1 MDDGVRINKFLGSAG
16 YCSRREADRLVGEG
30 RVFIDGNMADM
41 GSRVMPGQ
49 KVYVD
54 GKAVVPEEENILI
67 AVNKPRGIVCT
78 TTDKQGANNIVDFL
92 GCDKRIYPVGRLDKD
107 SEGLLLMTNDGEL
120 MNNILTGKNEHEKEY
135 IVEVDKNLS
144 DDFERRMSEPMYLKE
159 LDKTTRPCRVIKAGK
174 KTFRIIL
181 KQGLNRQIRRM
192 CSNLG
197 YKVVKLKRI
206 RIMNIELNDLPAGA
220 TRKIEGSEYE
230 KLMNLINKKLG
241 QKVVTEMTD
250 LERIKE
256 LVSILNKAGKSY
268 YSEGVEIMSNF
279 EYDKLYDEL
288 VKLEEKTKIV
298 LSDSPTVNVGYET
311 LSELPKE
318 RHDSPML
325 SLDKTK
331 NSDELVDWLGSQ
343 RGLLSWKL
351 DGLTIVLTYENGELL
366 KAVTRGNG
374 EVGEIITQNAK
385 VFKNVPL
392 SIPFKGRLVIRGEA
406 IITYSDFEKI
416 NE

>member
-49 KVYVD
+49 KIYVD
-54 GKAVVPEEENILI
+54 GKEVVPEEENILI

-159 LDKTTRPCRVIKAGK
+159 LDKTTRPCRVIKTGK

-230 KLMNLINKKLG
+230 KLMNLINKK
-241 QKVVTEMTD
+241 
-250 LERIKE
+250 
-256 LVSILNKAGKSY
+256 
-268 YSEGVEIMSNF
+268 
-279 EYDKLYDEL
+279 
-288 VKLEEKTKIV
+288 
-298 LSDSPTVNVGYET
+298 
-311 LSELPKE
+311 
-318 RHDSPML
+318 
-325 SLDKTK
+325 
-331 NSDELVDWLGSQ
+331 
-343 RGLLSWKL
+343 
-351 DGLTIVLTYENGELL
+351 
-366 KAVTRGNG
+366 
-374 EVGEIITQNAK
+374 
-385 VFKNVPL
+385 
-392 SIPFKGRLVIRGEA
+392 
-406 IITYSDFEKI
+406 
-416 NE
+416 

>member
-159 LDKTTRPCRVIKAGK
+159 LDKTTRPCRVIKSGK

-230 KLMNLINKKLG
+230 KLMNLINKK
-241 QKVVTEMTD
+241 
-250 LERIKE
+250 
-256 LVSILNKAGKSY
+256 
-268 YSEGVEIMSNF
+268 
-279 EYDKLYDEL
+279 
-288 VKLEEKTKIV
+288 
-298 LSDSPTVNVGYET
+298 
-311 LSELPKE
+311 
-318 RHDSPML
+318 
-325 SLDKTK
+325 
-331 NSDELVDWLGSQ
+331 
-343 RGLLSWKL
+343 
-351 DGLTIVLTYENGELL
+351 
-366 KAVTRGNG
+366 
-374 EVGEIITQNAK
+374 
-385 VFKNVPL
+385 
-392 SIPFKGRLVIRGEA
+392 
-406 IITYSDFEKI
+406 
-416 NE
+416 

>member
-30 RVFIDGNMADM
+30 RVFIDGNMADL

-159 LDKTTRPCRVIKAGK
+159 LDKTTRPCRVIKTGK
-174 KTFRIIL
+174 KIFRIIL

-230 KLMNLINKKLG
+230 KLMNLINKK
-241 QKVVTEMTD
+241 
-250 LERIKE
+250 
-256 LVSILNKAGKSY
+256 
-268 YSEGVEIMSNF
+268 
-279 EYDKLYDEL
+279 
-288 VKLEEKTKIV
+288 
-298 LSDSPTVNVGYET
+298 
-311 LSELPKE
+311 
-318 RHDSPML
+318 
-325 SLDKTK
+325 
-331 NSDELVDWLGSQ
+331 
-343 RGLLSWKL
+343 
-351 DGLTIVLTYENGELL
+351 
-366 KAVTRGNG
+366 
-374 EVGEIITQNAK
+374 
-385 VFKNVPL
+385 
-392 SIPFKGRLVIRGEA
+392 
-406 IITYSDFEKI
+406 
-416 NE
+416 

>member
-49 KVYVD
+49 KVYVE

-159 LDKTTRPCRVIKAGK
+159 LDKTTRPCRVIKTGK

-230 KLMNLINKKLG
+230 KLMNLINKK
-241 QKVVTEMTD
+241 
-250 LERIKE
+250 
-256 LVSILNKAGKSY
+256 
-268 YSEGVEIMSNF
+268 
-279 EYDKLYDEL
+279 
-288 VKLEEKTKIV
+288 
-298 LSDSPTVNVGYET
+298 
-311 LSELPKE
+311 
-318 RHDSPML
+318 
-325 SLDKTK
+325 
-331 NSDELVDWLGSQ
+331 
-343 RGLLSWKL
+343 
-351 DGLTIVLTYENGELL
+351 
-366 KAVTRGNG
+366 
-374 EVGEIITQNAK
+374 
-385 VFKNVPL
+385 
-392 SIPFKGRLVIRGEA
+392 
-406 IITYSDFEKI
+406 
-416 NE
+416 

>member
-144 DDFERRMSEPMYLKE
+144 DDFERRMSEPMCLKE
-159 LDKTTRPCRVIKAGK
+159 LDKTTRPCRVIKTGK

-230 KLMNLINKKLG
+230 KLMNLINKK
-241 QKVVTEMTD
+241 
-250 LERIKE
+250 
-256 LVSILNKAGKSY
+256 
-268 YSEGVEIMSNF
+268 
-279 EYDKLYDEL
+279 
-288 VKLEEKTKIV
+288 
-298 LSDSPTVNVGYET
+298 
-311 LSELPKE
+311 
-318 RHDSPML
+318 
-325 SLDKTK
+325 
-331 NSDELVDWLGSQ
+331 
-343 RGLLSWKL
+343 
-351 DGLTIVLTYENGELL
+351 
-366 KAVTRGNG
+366 
-374 EVGEIITQNAK
+374 
-385 VFKNVPL
+385 
-392 SIPFKGRLVIRGEA
+392 
-406 IITYSDFEKI
+406 
-416 NE
+416 

>member
-159 LDKTTRPCRVIKAGK
+159 LDKTTRPCRVIKTGK

-220 TRKIEGSEYE
+220 TRKIEGNEYE
-230 KLMNLINKKLG
+230 KLMNLINKK
-241 QKVVTEMTD
+241 
-250 LERIKE
+250 
-256 LVSILNKAGKSY
+256 
-268 YSEGVEIMSNF
+268 
-279 EYDKLYDEL
+279 
-288 VKLEEKTKIV
+288 
-298 LSDSPTVNVGYET
+298 
-311 LSELPKE
+311 
-318 RHDSPML
+318 
-325 SLDKTK
+325 
-331 NSDELVDWLGSQ
+331 
-343 RGLLSWKL
+343 
-351 DGLTIVLTYENGELL
+351 
-366 KAVTRGNG
+366 
-374 EVGEIITQNAK
+374 
-385 VFKNVPL
+385 
-392 SIPFKGRLVIRGEA
+392 
-406 IITYSDFEKI
+406 
-416 NE
+416 

>member
-67 AVNKPRGIVCT
+67 AVNKPRGIICT

-159 LDKTTRPCRVIKAGK
+159 LDKTTRPCRVIKTGK

-230 KLMNLINKKLG
+230 KLMNLINKK
-241 QKVVTEMTD
+241 
-250 LERIKE
+250 
-256 LVSILNKAGKSY
+256 
-268 YSEGVEIMSNF
+268 
-279 EYDKLYDEL
+279 
-288 VKLEEKTKIV
+288 
-298 LSDSPTVNVGYET
+298 
-311 LSELPKE
+311 
-318 RHDSPML
+318 
-325 SLDKTK
+325 
-331 NSDELVDWLGSQ
+331 
-343 RGLLSWKL
+343 
-351 DGLTIVLTYENGELL
+351 
-366 KAVTRGNG
+366 
-374 EVGEIITQNAK
+374 
-385 VFKNVPL
+385 
-392 SIPFKGRLVIRGEA
+392 
-406 IITYSDFEKI
+406 
-416 NE
+416 

>member
-41 GSRVMPGQ
+41 GSRVLPGQ

-144 DDFERRMSEPMYLKE
+144 DDFECRMSEPMYLKE

-230 KLMNLINKKLG
+230 KLMNLINKK
-241 QKVVTEMTD
+241 
-250 LERIKE
+250 
-256 LVSILNKAGKSY
+256 
-268 YSEGVEIMSNF
+268 
-279 EYDKLYDEL
+279 
-288 VKLEEKTKIV
+288 
-298 LSDSPTVNVGYET
+298 
-311 LSELPKE
+311 
-318 RHDSPML
+318 
-325 SLDKTK
+325 
-331 NSDELVDWLGSQ
+331 
-343 RGLLSWKL
+343 
-351 DGLTIVLTYENGELL
+351 
-366 KAVTRGNG
+366 
-374 EVGEIITQNAK
+374 
-385 VFKNVPL
+385 
-392 SIPFKGRLVIRGEA
+392 
-406 IITYSDFEKI
+406 
-416 NE
+416 

>member
-54 GKAVVPEEENILI
+54 GKAVVSEEENILI

-159 LDKTTRPCRVIKAGK
+159 LDKTTRPCRVIKTGK

-230 KLMNLINKKLG
+230 KLMNLINKK
-241 QKVVTEMTD
+241 
-250 LERIKE
+250 
-256 LVSILNKAGKSY
+256 
-268 YSEGVEIMSNF
+268 
-279 EYDKLYDEL
+279 
-288 VKLEEKTKIV
+288 
-298 LSDSPTVNVGYET
+298 
-311 LSELPKE
+311 
-318 RHDSPML
+318 
-325 SLDKTK
+325 
-331 NSDELVDWLGSQ
+331 
-343 RGLLSWKL
+343 
-351 DGLTIVLTYENGELL
+351 
-366 KAVTRGNG
+366 
-374 EVGEIITQNAK
+374 
-385 VFKNVPL
+385 
-392 SIPFKGRLVIRGEA
+392 
-406 IITYSDFEKI
+406 
-416 NE
+416 

>member
-159 LDKTTRPCRVIKAGK
+159 LDKTTRPCSVIKTGK

-197 YKVVKLKRI
+197 YKVVKLK
-206 RIMNIELNDLPAGA
+206 
-220 TRKIEGSEYE
+220 
-230 KLMNLINKKLG
+230 
-241 QKVVTEMTD
+241 
-250 LERIKE
+250 
-256 LVSILNKAGKSY
+256 
-268 YSEGVEIMSNF
+268 
-279 EYDKLYDEL
+279 
-288 VKLEEKTKIV
+288 
-298 LSDSPTVNVGYET
+298 
-311 LSELPKE
+311 
-318 RHDSPML
+318 
-325 SLDKTK
+325 
-331 NSDELVDWLGSQ
+331 
-343 RGLLSWKL
+343 
-351 DGLTIVLTYENGELL
+351 
-366 KAVTRGNG
+366 
-374 EVGEIITQNAK
+374 
-385 VFKNVPL
+385 
-392 SIPFKGRLVIRGEA
+392 
-406 IITYSDFEKI
+406 
-416 NE
+416 

>member
-30 RVFIDGNMADM
+30 RVFIDGNMANM

-159 LDKTTRPCRVIKAGK
+159 LDKTTRPCRVIKTGK

-230 KLMNLINKKLG
+230 KLMNLINKK
-241 QKVVTEMTD
+241 
-250 LERIKE
+250 
-256 LVSILNKAGKSY
+256 
-268 YSEGVEIMSNF
+268 
-279 EYDKLYDEL
+279 
-288 VKLEEKTKIV
+288 
-298 LSDSPTVNVGYET
+298 
-311 LSELPKE
+311 
-318 RHDSPML
+318 
-325 SLDKTK
+325 
-331 NSDELVDWLGSQ
+331 
-343 RGLLSWKL
+343 
-351 DGLTIVLTYENGELL
+351 
-366 KAVTRGNG
+366 
-374 EVGEIITQNAK
+374 
-385 VFKNVPL
+385 
-392 SIPFKGRLVIRGEA
+392 
-406 IITYSDFEKI
+406 
-416 NE
+416 

>member
-144 DDFERRMSEPMYLKE
+144 DDFERRMSEPGGKAVRGKRQALWVPGKLFQLIKKITLLYR
-159 LDKTTRPCRVIKAGK
+159 KTK
-174 KTFRIIL
+174 K
-181 KQGLNRQIRRM
+181 
-192 CSNLG
+192 
-197 YKVVKLKRI
+197 
-206 RIMNIELNDLPAGA
+206 
-220 TRKIEGSEYE
+220 
-230 KLMNLINKKLG
+230 G
-241 QKVVTEMTD
+241 QK
-250 LERIKE
+250 K
-256 LVSILNKAGKSY
+256 NG
-268 YSEGVEIMSNF
+268 
-279 EYDKLYDEL
+279 
-288 VKLEEKTKIV
+288 
-298 LSDSPTVNVGYET
+298 DS
-311 LSELPKE
+311 
-318 RHDSPML
+318 
-325 SLDKTK
+325 K
-331 NSDELVDWLGSQ
+331 N
-343 RGLLSWKL
+343 
-351 DGLTIVLTYENGELL
+351 
-366 KAVTRGNG
+366 
-374 EVGEIITQNAK
+374 
-385 VFKNVPL
+385 
-392 SIPFKGRLVIRGEA
+392 
-406 IITYSDFEKI
+406 
-416 NE
+416 

>member
-1 MDDGVRINKFLGSAG
+1 MDDGVRINRFLGSAG

-159 LDKTTRPCRVIKAGK
+159 LDKTTRPCRVIKTGK

-230 KLMNLINKKLG
+230 KLMNLINKK
-241 QKVVTEMTD
+241 
-250 LERIKE
+250 
-256 LVSILNKAGKSY
+256 
-268 YSEGVEIMSNF
+268 
-279 EYDKLYDEL
+279 
-288 VKLEEKTKIV
+288 
-298 LSDSPTVNVGYET
+298 
-311 LSELPKE
+311 
-318 RHDSPML
+318 
-325 SLDKTK
+325 
-331 NSDELVDWLGSQ
+331 
-343 RGLLSWKL
+343 
-351 DGLTIVLTYENGELL
+351 
-366 KAVTRGNG
+366 
-374 EVGEIITQNAK
+374 
-385 VFKNVPL
+385 
-392 SIPFKGRLVIRGEA
+392 
-406 IITYSDFEKI
+406 
-416 NE
+416 

>member
-41 GSRVMPGQ
+41 GNRVMPGQ

-230 KLMNLINKKLG
+230 KLMNLINKK
-241 QKVVTEMTD
+241 
-250 LERIKE
+250 
-256 LVSILNKAGKSY
+256 
-268 YSEGVEIMSNF
+268 
-279 EYDKLYDEL
+279 
-288 VKLEEKTKIV
+288 
-298 LSDSPTVNVGYET
+298 
-311 LSELPKE
+311 
-318 RHDSPML
+318 
-325 SLDKTK
+325 
-331 NSDELVDWLGSQ
+331 
-343 RGLLSWKL
+343 
-351 DGLTIVLTYENGELL
+351 
-366 KAVTRGNG
+366 
-374 EVGEIITQNAK
+374 
-385 VFKNVPL
+385 
-392 SIPFKGRLVIRGEA
+392 
-406 IITYSDFEKI
+406 
-416 NE
+416 

>member
-49 KVYVD
+49 KGYVD

-159 LDKTTRPCRVIKAGK
+159 LDKTTRPCRVIKTGK

-230 KLMNLINKKLG
+230 KLMNLINKK
-241 QKVVTEMTD
+241 
-250 LERIKE
+250 
-256 LVSILNKAGKSY
+256 
-268 YSEGVEIMSNF
+268 
-279 EYDKLYDEL
+279 
-288 VKLEEKTKIV
+288 
-298 LSDSPTVNVGYET
+298 
-311 LSELPKE
+311 
-318 RHDSPML
+318 
-325 SLDKTK
+325 
-331 NSDELVDWLGSQ
+331 
-343 RGLLSWKL
+343 
-351 DGLTIVLTYENGELL
+351 
-366 KAVTRGNG
+366 
-374 EVGEIITQNAK
+374 
-385 VFKNVPL
+385 
-392 SIPFKGRLVIRGEA
+392 
-406 IITYSDFEKI
+406 
-416 NE
+416 

>member
-16 YCSRREADRLVGEG
+16 YCSRIEADRLVGEG

-159 LDKTTRPCRVIKAGK
+159 LDKTTRPCSVIKTGK

-230 KLMNLINKKLG
+230 KLMNLINKK
-241 QKVVTEMTD
+241 
-250 LERIKE
+250 
-256 LVSILNKAGKSY
+256 
-268 YSEGVEIMSNF
+268 
-279 EYDKLYDEL
+279 
-288 VKLEEKTKIV
+288 
-298 LSDSPTVNVGYET
+298 
-311 LSELPKE
+311 
-318 RHDSPML
+318 
-325 SLDKTK
+325 
-331 NSDELVDWLGSQ
+331 
-343 RGLLSWKL
+343 
-351 DGLTIVLTYENGELL
+351 
-366 KAVTRGNG
+366 
-374 EVGEIITQNAK
+374 
-385 VFKNVPL
+385 
-392 SIPFKGRLVIRGEA
+392 
-406 IITYSDFEKI
+406 
-416 NE
+416 

>member
-1 MDDGVRINKFLGSAG
+1 MDDGVRINKVLGSAG

-159 LDKTTRPCRVIKAGK
+159 LDKTTRPCRVIKTGK

-230 KLMNLINKKLG
+230 KLMNLINKK
-241 QKVVTEMTD
+241 
-250 LERIKE
+250 
-256 LVSILNKAGKSY
+256 
-268 YSEGVEIMSNF
+268 
-279 EYDKLYDEL
+279 
-288 VKLEEKTKIV
+288 
-298 LSDSPTVNVGYET
+298 
-311 LSELPKE
+311 
-318 RHDSPML
+318 
-325 SLDKTK
+325 
-331 NSDELVDWLGSQ
+331 
-343 RGLLSWKL
+343 
-351 DGLTIVLTYENGELL
+351 
-366 KAVTRGNG
+366 
-374 EVGEIITQNAK
+374 
-385 VFKNVPL
+385 
-392 SIPFKGRLVIRGEA
+392 
-406 IITYSDFEKI
+406 
-416 NE
+416 

>member
-30 RVFIDGNMADM
+30 RVFIDRNMADM

-120 MNNILTGKNEHEKEY
+120 MNNILTGKNEYEKEY

-159 LDKTTRPCRVIKAGK
+159 LDKTTRPCRVIKTGK

-230 KLMNLINKKLG
+230 KLMNLINKK
-241 QKVVTEMTD
+241 
-250 LERIKE
+250 
-256 LVSILNKAGKSY
+256 
-268 YSEGVEIMSNF
+268 
-279 EYDKLYDEL
+279 
-288 VKLEEKTKIV
+288 
-298 LSDSPTVNVGYET
+298 
-311 LSELPKE
+311 
-318 RHDSPML
+318 
-325 SLDKTK
+325 
-331 NSDELVDWLGSQ
+331 
-343 RGLLSWKL
+343 
-351 DGLTIVLTYENGELL
+351 
-366 KAVTRGNG
+366 
-374 EVGEIITQNAK
+374 
-385 VFKNVPL
+385 
-392 SIPFKGRLVIRGEA
+392 
-406 IITYSDFEKI
+406 
-416 NE
+416 

>member
-67 AVNKPRGIVCT
+67 VVNKPRGIVCT

-159 LDKTTRPCRVIKAGK
+159 LDKTTRSCRVIKTGK

-230 KLMNLINKKLG
+230 KLMNLINKK
-241 QKVVTEMTD
+241 
-250 LERIKE
+250 
-256 LVSILNKAGKSY
+256 
-268 YSEGVEIMSNF
+268 
-279 EYDKLYDEL
+279 
-288 VKLEEKTKIV
+288 
-298 LSDSPTVNVGYET
+298 
-311 LSELPKE
+311 
-318 RHDSPML
+318 
-325 SLDKTK
+325 
-331 NSDELVDWLGSQ
+331 
-343 RGLLSWKL
+343 
-351 DGLTIVLTYENGELL
+351 
-366 KAVTRGNG
+366 
-374 EVGEIITQNAK
+374 
-385 VFKNVPL
+385 
-392 SIPFKGRLVIRGEA
+392 
-406 IITYSDFEKI
+406 
-416 NE
+416 

>member
-220 TRKIEGSEYE
+220 TRKIEGREYE
-230 KLMNLINKKLG
+230 KLMNLINKK
-241 QKVVTEMTD
+241 
-250 LERIKE
+250 
-256 LVSILNKAGKSY
+256 
-268 YSEGVEIMSNF
+268 
-279 EYDKLYDEL
+279 
-288 VKLEEKTKIV
+288 
-298 LSDSPTVNVGYET
+298 
-311 LSELPKE
+311 
-318 RHDSPML
+318 
-325 SLDKTK
+325 
-331 NSDELVDWLGSQ
+331 
-343 RGLLSWKL
+343 
-351 DGLTIVLTYENGELL
+351 
-366 KAVTRGNG
+366 
-374 EVGEIITQNAK
+374 
-385 VFKNVPL
+385 
-392 SIPFKGRLVIRGEA
+392 
-406 IITYSDFEKI
+406 
-416 NE
+416 

>member
-16 YCSRREADRLVGEG
+16 YCSRREADRLAGEG

-159 LDKTTRPCRVIKAGK
+159 LDKTTRPCRVIKTGK

-230 KLMNLINKKLG
+230 KLMNLINKK
-241 QKVVTEMTD
+241 
-250 LERIKE
+250 
-256 LVSILNKAGKSY
+256 
-268 YSEGVEIMSNF
+268 
-279 EYDKLYDEL
+279 
-288 VKLEEKTKIV
+288 
-298 LSDSPTVNVGYET
+298 
-311 LSELPKE
+311 
-318 RHDSPML
+318 
-325 SLDKTK
+325 
-331 NSDELVDWLGSQ
+331 
-343 RGLLSWKL
+343 
-351 DGLTIVLTYENGELL
+351 
-366 KAVTRGNG
+366 
-374 EVGEIITQNAK
+374 
-385 VFKNVPL
+385 
-392 SIPFKGRLVIRGEA
+392 
-406 IITYSDFEKI
+406 
-416 NE
+416 

>member
-30 RVFIDGNMADM
+30 RVFIDRNMADM

-135 IVEVDKNLS
+135 IVELDKNLS

-159 LDKTTRPCRVIKAGK
+159 LDKTTRPCRVIKTGK

-230 KLMNLINKKLG
+230 KLMNLINKK
-241 QKVVTEMTD
+241 
-250 LERIKE
+250 
-256 LVSILNKAGKSY
+256 
-268 YSEGVEIMSNF
+268 
-279 EYDKLYDEL
+279 
-288 VKLEEKTKIV
+288 
-298 LSDSPTVNVGYET
+298 
-311 LSELPKE
+311 
-318 RHDSPML
+318 
-325 SLDKTK
+325 
-331 NSDELVDWLGSQ
+331 
-343 RGLLSWKL
+343 
-351 DGLTIVLTYENGELL
+351 
-366 KAVTRGNG
+366 
-374 EVGEIITQNAK
+374 
-385 VFKNVPL
+385 
-392 SIPFKGRLVIRGEA
+392 
-406 IITYSDFEKI
+406 
-416 NE
+416 

>member
-92 GCDKRIYPVGRLDKD
+92 GCDKRIYPVGRLDKE

-159 LDKTTRPCRVIKAGK
+159 LDKTTRPCRVIKTGK

-230 KLMNLINKKLG
+230 KLMNLINKK
-241 QKVVTEMTD
+241 
-250 LERIKE
+250 
-256 LVSILNKAGKSY
+256 
-268 YSEGVEIMSNF
+268 
-279 EYDKLYDEL
+279 
-288 VKLEEKTKIV
+288 
-298 LSDSPTVNVGYET
+298 
-311 LSELPKE
+311 
-318 RHDSPML
+318 
-325 SLDKTK
+325 
-331 NSDELVDWLGSQ
+331 
-343 RGLLSWKL
+343 
-351 DGLTIVLTYENGELL
+351 
-366 KAVTRGNG
+366 
-374 EVGEIITQNAK
+374 
-385 VFKNVPL
+385 
-392 SIPFKGRLVIRGEA
+392 
-406 IITYSDFEKI
+406 
-416 NE
+416 

>member
-54 GKAVVPEEENILI
+54 GKVVVPEEENILI

-120 MNNILTGKNEHEKEY
+120 MNNVLTGKNVHEKEY

-159 LDKTTRPCRVIKAGK
+159 LDKTTRPCRVIKTGK

-230 KLMNLINKKLG
+230 KLMNLINKK
-241 QKVVTEMTD
+241 
-250 LERIKE
+250 
-256 LVSILNKAGKSY
+256 
-268 YSEGVEIMSNF
+268 
-279 EYDKLYDEL
+279 
-288 VKLEEKTKIV
+288 
-298 LSDSPTVNVGYET
+298 
-311 LSELPKE
+311 
-318 RHDSPML
+318 
-325 SLDKTK
+325 
-331 NSDELVDWLGSQ
+331 
-343 RGLLSWKL
+343 
-351 DGLTIVLTYENGELL
+351 
-366 KAVTRGNG
+366 
-374 EVGEIITQNAK
+374 
-385 VFKNVPL
+385 
-392 SIPFKGRLVIRGEA
+392 
-406 IITYSDFEKI
+406 
-416 NE
+416 

>member
-120 MNNILTGKNEHEKEY
+120 MTNVLTGKNEHEKEY

-159 LDKTTRPCRVIKAGK
+159 LDKTTRPCRVIKTGK

-230 KLMNLINKKLG
+230 KLMNLINKK
-241 QKVVTEMTD
+241 
-250 LERIKE
+250 
-256 LVSILNKAGKSY
+256 
-268 YSEGVEIMSNF
+268 
-279 EYDKLYDEL
+279 
-288 VKLEEKTKIV
+288 
-298 LSDSPTVNVGYET
+298 
-311 LSELPKE
+311 
-318 RHDSPML
+318 
-325 SLDKTK
+325 
-331 NSDELVDWLGSQ
+331 
-343 RGLLSWKL
+343 
-351 DGLTIVLTYENGELL
+351 
-366 KAVTRGNG
+366 
-374 EVGEIITQNAK
+374 
-385 VFKNVPL
+385 
-392 SIPFKGRLVIRGEA
+392 
-406 IITYSDFEKI
+406 
-416 NE
+416 

>member
-120 MNNILTGKNEHEKEY
+120 MNNVLTGKNEHEKEY

-159 LDKTTRPCRVIKAGK
+159 LDKTTRPCRVIKTGK

-206 RIMNIELNDLPAGA
+206 RIMNIELNDLPVGA

-230 KLMNLINKKLG
+230 KLMNLINKK
-241 QKVVTEMTD
+241 
-250 LERIKE
+250 
-256 LVSILNKAGKSY
+256 
-268 YSEGVEIMSNF
+268 
-279 EYDKLYDEL
+279 
-288 VKLEEKTKIV
+288 
-298 LSDSPTVNVGYET
+298 
-311 LSELPKE
+311 
-318 RHDSPML
+318 
-325 SLDKTK
+325 
-331 NSDELVDWLGSQ
+331 
-343 RGLLSWKL
+343 
-351 DGLTIVLTYENGELL
+351 
-366 KAVTRGNG
+366 
-374 EVGEIITQNAK
+374 
-385 VFKNVPL
+385 
-392 SIPFKGRLVIRGEA
+392 
-406 IITYSDFEKI
+406 
-416 NE
+416 

>member
-120 MNNILTGKNEHEKEY
+120 MNNILTGKSEHEKEY

-159 LDKTTRPCRVIKAGK
+159 LDKTTRPCRVIKTGK

-230 KLMNLINKKLG
+230 KLMNLINKK
-241 QKVVTEMTD
+241 
-250 LERIKE
+250 
-256 LVSILNKAGKSY
+256 
-268 YSEGVEIMSNF
+268 
-279 EYDKLYDEL
+279 
-288 VKLEEKTKIV
+288 
-298 LSDSPTVNVGYET
+298 
-311 LSELPKE
+311 
-318 RHDSPML
+318 
-325 SLDKTK
+325 
-331 NSDELVDWLGSQ
+331 
-343 RGLLSWKL
+343 
-351 DGLTIVLTYENGELL
+351 
-366 KAVTRGNG
+366 
-374 EVGEIITQNAK
+374 
-385 VFKNVPL
+385 
-392 SIPFKGRLVIRGEA
+392 
-406 IITYSDFEKI
+406 
-416 NE
+416 

>member
-54 GKAVVPEEENILI
+54 GKVVVPEEENILI

-159 LDKTTRPCRVIKAGK
+159 LDKTTRPCRVIKTGK

-230 KLMNLINKKLG
+230 KLMNLINKK
-241 QKVVTEMTD
+241 
-250 LERIKE
+250 
-256 LVSILNKAGKSY
+256 
-268 YSEGVEIMSNF
+268 
-279 EYDKLYDEL
+279 
-288 VKLEEKTKIV
+288 
-298 LSDSPTVNVGYET
+298 
-311 LSELPKE
+311 
-318 RHDSPML
+318 
-325 SLDKTK
+325 
-331 NSDELVDWLGSQ
+331 
-343 RGLLSWKL
+343 
-351 DGLTIVLTYENGELL
+351 
-366 KAVTRGNG
+366 
-374 EVGEIITQNAK
+374 
-385 VFKNVPL
+385 
-392 SIPFKGRLVIRGEA
+392 
-406 IITYSDFEKI
+406 
-416 NE
+416 

>member
-30 RVFIDGNMADM
+30 RVFIDRNMADM

-159 LDKTTRPCRVIKAGK
+159 LDKTTRPCRVIKTGK
-174 KTFRIIL
+174 KKFRIIL

-230 KLMNLINKKLG
+230 KLMNLINKK
-241 QKVVTEMTD
+241 
-250 LERIKE
+250 
-256 LVSILNKAGKSY
+256 
-268 YSEGVEIMSNF
+268 
-279 EYDKLYDEL
+279 
-288 VKLEEKTKIV
+288 
-298 LSDSPTVNVGYET
+298 
-311 LSELPKE
+311 
-318 RHDSPML
+318 
-325 SLDKTK
+325 
-331 NSDELVDWLGSQ
+331 
-343 RGLLSWKL
+343 
-351 DGLTIVLTYENGELL
+351 
-366 KAVTRGNG
+366 
-374 EVGEIITQNAK
+374 
-385 VFKNVPL
+385 
-392 SIPFKGRLVIRGEA
+392 
-406 IITYSDFEKI
+406 
-416 NE
+416 

>member
-49 KVYVD
+49 KVY
-54 GKAVVPEEENILI
+54 VVPEEENILI

-159 LDKTTRPCRVIKAGK
+159 LDKTTRPCRVIKTGK

-230 KLMNLINKKLG
+230 KLMNLINKK
-241 QKVVTEMTD
+241 
-250 LERIKE
+250 
-256 LVSILNKAGKSY
+256 
-268 YSEGVEIMSNF
+268 
-279 EYDKLYDEL
+279 
-288 VKLEEKTKIV
+288 
-298 LSDSPTVNVGYET
+298 
-311 LSELPKE
+311 
-318 RHDSPML
+318 
-325 SLDKTK
+325 
-331 NSDELVDWLGSQ
+331 
-343 RGLLSWKL
+343 
-351 DGLTIVLTYENGELL
+351 
-366 KAVTRGNG
+366 
-374 EVGEIITQNAK
+374 
-385 VFKNVPL
+385 
-392 SIPFKGRLVIRGEA
+392 
-406 IITYSDFEKI
+406 
-416 NE
+416 

>member
-159 LDKTTRPCRVIKAGK
+159 LDKTTRPCRVIKTGK

-220 TRKIEGSEYE
+220 TRKIEGSEYQ
-230 KLMNLINKKLG
+230 KLMNLINKK
-241 QKVVTEMTD
+241 
-250 LERIKE
+250 
-256 LVSILNKAGKSY
+256 
-268 YSEGVEIMSNF
+268 
-279 EYDKLYDEL
+279 
-288 VKLEEKTKIV
+288 
-298 LSDSPTVNVGYET
+298 
-311 LSELPKE
+311 
-318 RHDSPML
+318 
-325 SLDKTK
+325 
-331 NSDELVDWLGSQ
+331 
-343 RGLLSWKL
+343 
-351 DGLTIVLTYENGELL
+351 
-366 KAVTRGNG
+366 
-374 EVGEIITQNAK
+374 
-385 VFKNVPL
+385 
-392 SIPFKGRLVIRGEA
+392 
-406 IITYSDFEKI
+406 
-416 NE
+416 

>member
-16 YCSRREADRLVGEG
+16 YCSRREADRLVCEG

-159 LDKTTRPCRVIKAGK
+159 LDKTTRPCRVIKTGK

-220 TRKIEGSEYE
+220 TRKIEGSEYQ
-230 KLMNLINKKLG
+230 KLMNLINKK
-241 QKVVTEMTD
+241 
-250 LERIKE
+250 
-256 LVSILNKAGKSY
+256 
-268 YSEGVEIMSNF
+268 
-279 EYDKLYDEL
+279 
-288 VKLEEKTKIV
+288 
-298 LSDSPTVNVGYET
+298 
-311 LSELPKE
+311 
-318 RHDSPML
+318 
-325 SLDKTK
+325 
-331 NSDELVDWLGSQ
+331 
-343 RGLLSWKL
+343 
-351 DGLTIVLTYENGELL
+351 
-366 KAVTRGNG
+366 
-374 EVGEIITQNAK
+374 
-385 VFKNVPL
+385 
-392 SIPFKGRLVIRGEA
+392 
-406 IITYSDFEKI
+406 
-416 NE
+416 

>member
-144 DDFERRMSEPMYLKE
+144 YDFERRMSEPMYLKE
-159 LDKTTRPCRVIKAGK
+159 LDKTTRPCRVIKTGK

-230 KLMNLINKKLG
+230 KLMNLINKK
-241 QKVVTEMTD
+241 
-250 LERIKE
+250 
-256 LVSILNKAGKSY
+256 
-268 YSEGVEIMSNF
+268 
-279 EYDKLYDEL
+279 
-288 VKLEEKTKIV
+288 
-298 LSDSPTVNVGYET
+298 
-311 LSELPKE
+311 
-318 RHDSPML
+318 
-325 SLDKTK
+325 
-331 NSDELVDWLGSQ
+331 
-343 RGLLSWKL
+343 
-351 DGLTIVLTYENGELL
+351 
-366 KAVTRGNG
+366 
-374 EVGEIITQNAK
+374 
-385 VFKNVPL
+385 
-392 SIPFKGRLVIRGEA
+392 
-406 IITYSDFEKI
+406 
-416 NE
+416 

>member
-159 LDKTTRPCRVIKAGK
+159 LDKTTRPCRVIKTGK

-206 RIMNIELNDLPAGA
+206 RIINIELNDLPAGA

-230 KLMNLINKKLG
+230 KLMNLINKK
-241 QKVVTEMTD
+241 
-250 LERIKE
+250 
-256 LVSILNKAGKSY
+256 
-268 YSEGVEIMSNF
+268 
-279 EYDKLYDEL
+279 
-288 VKLEEKTKIV
+288 
-298 LSDSPTVNVGYET
+298 
-311 LSELPKE
+311 
-318 RHDSPML
+318 
-325 SLDKTK
+325 
-331 NSDELVDWLGSQ
+331 
-343 RGLLSWKL
+343 
-351 DGLTIVLTYENGELL
+351 
-366 KAVTRGNG
+366 
-374 EVGEIITQNAK
+374 
-385 VFKNVPL
+385 
-392 SIPFKGRLVIRGEA
+392 
-406 IITYSDFEKI
+406 
-416 NE
+416 

>member
-1 MDDGVRINKFLGSAG
+1 MDDGVRINKFLSSAG

-54 GKAVVPEEENILI
+54 GKAVVPEEEDILI

-159 LDKTTRPCRVIKAGK
+159 LDKTTRPCRVIKTGK

-230 KLMNLINKKLG
+230 KLMNLINKK
-241 QKVVTEMTD
+241 
-250 LERIKE
+250 
-256 LVSILNKAGKSY
+256 
-268 YSEGVEIMSNF
+268 
-279 EYDKLYDEL
+279 
-288 VKLEEKTKIV
+288 
-298 LSDSPTVNVGYET
+298 
-311 LSELPKE
+311 
-318 RHDSPML
+318 
-325 SLDKTK
+325 
-331 NSDELVDWLGSQ
+331 
-343 RGLLSWKL
+343 
-351 DGLTIVLTYENGELL
+351 
-366 KAVTRGNG
+366 
-374 EVGEIITQNAK
+374 
-385 VFKNVPL
+385 
-392 SIPFKGRLVIRGEA
+392 
-406 IITYSDFEKI
+406 
-416 NE
+416 